1 MRDMDAEKTRDSE
14 DSDID
19 VRHLKE
25 LVGFVKGAPKRH
37 PRLAV
42 GLLIGSILAGT
53 VISLLVPKWWS
64 AEVAILVEKNVPITG
79 VPNHEPDRAKTLR
92 KCRSRLNIRRGK

>member
-79 VPNHEPDRAKTLR
+79 VPNHEPDRANDDPMMGVYEQVMR
-92 KCRSRLNIRRGK
+92 